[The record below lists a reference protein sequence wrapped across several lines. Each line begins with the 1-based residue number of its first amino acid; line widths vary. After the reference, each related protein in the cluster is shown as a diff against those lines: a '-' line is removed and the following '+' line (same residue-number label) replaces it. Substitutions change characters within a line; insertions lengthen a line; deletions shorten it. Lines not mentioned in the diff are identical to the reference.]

1 MSLARCIEKLPLD
14 HDDIVELYI
23 RIGHYESEGVKDAEA
38 RAVDDMLS
46 EAMEEYKDI
55 VSQIEKQGGVVGER
69 GYRPEKTETLYQ
81 SNTDVPIV
89 KISSA
94 DLGREPTFETAK
106 KYFKAQLQGTTLIRK
121 EIGNV
126 RVTGKGWHKV
136 KRGLKTDPLKV
147 TLLQAVPGLIEKGE
161 YHGREK
167 VERSDDIAAFHYFSG
182 YVNVDGTIVQA
193 GVTVGEDSFGNFFY
207 NINHDADKLWEKRKA
222 RQLLPRLEARG
233 AGEPSGG
240 QDKPDTLRQSI
251 GKDGFPINI
260 TILGSEK
267 ISDINDVDRG
277 TITFTGVESI
287 IKLTER
293 SNLATFLHEAGH
305 LFLETEAKL
314 SEAYGALEDQ
324 QALFQWLGVDSFD
337 QVGKDHHEQFARGF
351 EAYLREGK
359 APSIELR
366 DIFAAF
372 RQWLIRIYQS
382 IRSLD
387 VEINDEVRQYMD
399 RLLAT
404 EEEIERAMA
413 NPAYDQFFRSKEQ
426 AGMTDKQWEEYQ
438 KRQTRAKNKATQTID
453 EKLLTELRK
462 RRSKEWKEEKAPL
475 IEEEKERLSQEPKY
489 QLLADIKNKP
499 MEYDLV
505 KEIMHGVSGGLLSKT
520 KKGGVN
526 PDVYAGAY
534 GFTSTKAMLEEILIT
549 PPLNQ
554 AADTAAEERMI
565 GKHGD
570 ILNDGSLEEEVRQA
584 VHNEAQASLMFEEIR
599 ALNKRAGGK
608 QAIDREY
615 LKGHVKN
622 LVSQMTREDLKPG
635 KYYYAEI
642 KAAKRAVQTTDPDEQ
657 LEAKIQQIIN
667 HYLFR
672 EITEAKQNLEKWRKY
687 IRQVQTREYKAI
699 DVAPAY
705 SQNMKVLANLYEMRR
720 SPEITT
726 SDIEMLLA
734 WHAAQLNDEHQLVDL
749 QLYDLNLLK
758 ALEAKERDKL
768 VFYQPPT
775 YDEMTMEQVESVYT
789 MLRHLRFVGGKMAD
803 AAREVFRL
811 KAISAGD
818 SIRNNAIRGPKQGE
832 RGTTKGKLK
841 KAVHEYGANVL
852 LHADS
857 VLRRLDGFKDGLMY
871 QLIKRP
877 IDDAITQK
885 LMPAEEKAGE
895 EMDEIYH
902 RFYKDSEM
910 RKMNKKE
917 DFEGLSLSKWER
929 ISLVLNYGN
938 ESSREA
944 VHDSTIDGVKP
955 FTKVMMGKIIDSL
968 DKNDMDFIQAVW
980 DNIEQHKPALFGL
993 ERKLNGVAPPSVE
1006 PMPLQTKHGVYKG
1019 GYYPLMYDRKASLVI
1034 QESEYNEM
1042 SKAMTAGRAGQAHTK
1057 DGMTKERVGSG
1068 GNPIRLDMMV
1078 WHQHVHDVLRRI
1090 HLTEAVNQAQSIIA
1104 SSAVRNAA
1112 VETSNQELIT
1122 ALDVW
1127 IKDTAAGELMPVDIA
1142 SRVLRGIR
1150 SGFSVSVIGL
1160 NFGTILMQPLGL
1172 LQTMPVIGYRNT
1184 LKGLVALSAHPI
1196 KVIKEVQSLSPFMHN
1211 RGKTFNKD
1219 IYDTLRTLHG
1229 DPNKPSFIPS
1239 AVRKSYFAGIVYVQR
1254 YVDAITWLGAY
1265 EATKQN
1271 TDKQE
1276 DLIHAADRAVARS
1289 QASGVW
1295 SDRTPIERGS
1305 LSPGL
1310 RQAEFVKLFTAL
1322 GSYFFAKG
1330 NVAMELFGK
1339 TDFRN
1344 PAAIARYI
1352 TDMMLLFA
1360 VEAILVGLIRGTW
1373 PDEDDE
1379 ESKAAYI
1386 AKEIGL
1392 STLGAFPLLREIGS
1406 EIQGFRGGSTA
1417 ASFYEAI
1424 GNAATQIGQ
1433 GEIDSALVK
1442 SINKLGG
1449 IAFKYPSSATNR
1461 AFDSLV
1467 KDIQGEDVAP
1477 IDYLMYREKD

>member
-1 MSLARCIEKLPLD
+1 MSFAECIRNSDIGVDEQDIAAIQTLIDSGMGEKEAVIQHLD
-14 HDDIVELYI
+14 FL
-23 RIGHYESEGVKDAEA
+23 
-38 RAVDDMLS
+38 
-46 EAMEEYKDI
+46 
-55 VSQIEKQGGVVGER
+55 
-69 GYRPEKTETLYQ
+69 KTEETRVYSQ
-81 SNTDVPIV
+81 GKKPIL
-89 KISSA
+89 KIASS
-94 DLGREPTFETAK
+94 DLGGEPTFETARAYYK
-106 KYFKAQLQGTTLIRK
+106 QNLQGKTVTRE
-121 EIGNV
+121 EIGDV
-126 RVTGKGWHKV
+126 RITGKGWHKV
-136 KRGLKTDPLKV
+136 KRGLKADPLKV
-147 TLLQAVPGLIEKGE
+147 NLLQAIPVLIEIGE
-161 YHGREK
+161 YHGREE
-167 VERSDDIAAFHYFSG
+167 VERSDDIVAFHYFSG
-182 YVNVDGTIVQA
+182 YVDVDGKSVQA
-193 GVTVGEDSFGNFFY
+193 GVTVGEDSFGNLFY

-240 QDKPDTLRQSI
+240 QDKPDTLKQSI
-251 GKDGFPINI
+251 GKDSVPINI
-260 TILGSEK
+260 TDL
-267 ISDINDVDRG
+267 SDKNTSGINDIDRG
-277 TITFTGVESI
+277 TITFTGIESI

-293 SNLATFLHEAGH
+293 SNLSTFLHEAGH

-324 QALFQWLGVDSFD
+324 QALFKWLGVSSFD
-337 QVGKDHHEQFARGF
+337 EIGKAHHEQFARGF
-351 EAYLREGK
+351 EAYLKEGK
-359 APSIELR
+359 APSIELQ

-387 VEINDEVRQYMD
+387 VEINDEIRQYMD

-404 EEEIERAMA
+404 EEEIERATA

-426 AGMTDKQWEEYQ
+426 AGMTDKQWEDYQ
-438 KRQTRAKNKATQTID
+438 KRQARAKNRATQAID
-453 EKLLTELRK
+453 EKLLAELRK
-462 RRSKEWKEEKAPL
+462 RRSREWKEEKAPL
-475 IEEEKERLSQEPKY
+475 IEEEKARLTKEPIY
-489 QLLADIKNKP
+489 QLMADLKNEP

-505 KEIMHGVSGGLLSKT
+505 KAIMGGVPAGLLRKT

-534 GFTSTKAMLEEILIT
+534 GYTSTKVMLEKLLTT
-549 PPLNQ
+549 PSVNQ

-565 GKHGD
+565 GKYGD

-584 VHNEAQASLMFEEIR
+584 VHNEEQAKLLFEEIR
-599 ALNKRAGGK
+599 ALNKQAGGK

-615 LKGHVKN
+615 LKAQVKT
-622 LVSQMTREDLKPG
+622 LVSQMTREDLRPG

-642 KAAKRAVQTTDPDEQ
+642 NAAKRAVTATDPQEQ
-657 LEAKIQQIIN
+657 LEAKTQQIIN

-687 IRQVQTREYKAI
+687 IRQVQTRDYKSV

-705 SQNMKVLANLYEMRR
+705 IQNMKVLANLYEMRR
-720 SPEITT
+720 KPEITT
-726 SDIEMLLA
+726 RDIEMLLA
-734 WHAAQLNDEHQLVDL
+734 WHAAQLNDESQLVEL

-758 ALEAKERDKL
+758 ALEAKERNKL

-775 YDEMTMEQVESVYT
+775 YDEMTIEEIESVYT

-803 AAREVFRL
+803 AAREEFTL
-811 KAISAGD
+811 KANSAGD

-857 VLRRLDGFKDGLMY
+857 VLRRLDGYKDGLMY

-877 IDDAITQK
+877 IDDAITQN

-910 RKMNKKE
+910 RKMNKQE

-929 ISLVLNYGN
+929 ISLVLNYGS

-944 VHDSTIDGVKP
+944 VHDSTVDGVKP
-955 FTKVMMGKIIDSL
+955 FTKEMVGKIIDSL
-968 DKNDMDFIQAVW
+968 DKKDMDFIQAVW
-980 DNIEQHKPALFGL
+980 DSIEQYKPALFGV

-1019 GYYPLMYDRKASLVI
+1019 GYYPLMYDRKASLKI

-1042 SKAMTAGRAGQAHTK
+1042 SKAMTAGRAGHAHTK
-1057 DGMTKERVGSG
+1057 DGMMKARVGSG
-1068 GNPIRLDMMV
+1068 GNPVRLDMMV

-1112 VETSNQELIT
+1112 VETGNQELIT

-1127 IKDTAAGELMPVDIA
+1127 IKDTAAGELMPSDIL
-1142 SRVLRGIR
+1142 SRILRGIR

-1184 LKGLVALSAHPI
+1184 LNGLVALSAHPI
-1196 KVIKEVQSLSPFMHN
+1196 KVIKDVQSLSPFMHN

-1219 IYDTLRTLHG
+1219 IHDTLRTLHG
-1229 DPNKPSFIPS
+1229 DPNKPSFIPP
-1239 AVRKSYFAGIVYVQR
+1239 AVRKSYFAGIIFVQR
-1254 YVDAITWLGAY
+1254 YVDTITWLGAY
-1265 EATKQN
+1265 EAAKQN
-1271 TDKQE
+1271 SDKQA

-1295 SDRTPIERGS
+1295 SD
-1305 LSPGL
+1305 
-1310 RQAEFVKLFTAL
+1310 
-1322 GSYFFAKG
+1322 
-1330 NVAMELFGK
+1330 
-1339 TDFRN
+1339 
-1344 PAAIARYI
+1344 
-1352 TDMMLLFA
+1352 
-1360 VEAILVGLIRGTW
+1360 
-1373 PDEDDE
+1373 
-1379 ESKAAYI
+1379 
-1386 AKEIGL
+1386 
-1392 STLGAFPLLREIGS
+1392 
-1406 EIQGFRGGSTA
+1406 
-1417 ASFYEAI
+1417 
-1424 GNAATQIGQ
+1424 
-1433 GEIDSALVK
+1433 
-1442 SINKLGG
+1442 
-1449 IAFKYPSSATNR
+1449 
-1461 AFDSLV
+1461 
-1467 KDIQGEDVAP
+1467 
-1477 IDYLMYREKD
+1477 